1 MRRFSMV
8 AIMPSPPPNEITQL
22 LLRWSR
28 GDRAALDQLMPIVY
42 EELHKLANSYLRR
55 ERAGHTL
62 QPTALVNE
70 AYLRLVKQRD
80 ALNWE
85 NRQHFFGVAAYLMR
99 QILVGHARAHTAA
112 KRSGVNLPLD
122 DVLTYSDENAAE
134 MVALDDA
141 LLALAKFDERK
152 ARIIELRYFGGLS
165 LAETAAALGLS
176 VATINNE
183 TRLAR
188 AWLHRALSPIEECE

>member
-1 MRRFSMV
+1 
-8 AIMPSPPPNEITQL
+8 MPTPRPNEITQL

-28 GDRAALDQLMPIVY
+28 GDRAALDHLMPVVY
-42 EELHKLANSYLRR
+42 EELHKLAHNYLRR

-80 ALNWE
+80 APPLE

-99 QILVGHARAHTAA
+99 QILVQHARAHTAA
-112 KRSGVNLPLD
+112 KRGRGVNFNLEE
-122 DVLTYSDENAAE
+122 VLTYSDDNAAE

-152 ARIIELRYFGGLS
+152 ARVIELRYFGGLS
-165 LAETAAALGLS
+165 LTETAAALGLS
-176 VATINNE
+176 VATVNNE

-188 AWLHRALSPIEECE
+188 AWLHRELSRD